1 MAKKQP
7 AADTAAKSSE
17 YVAVDRITDTPGDVL
32 AMPGDTCD
40 SVPQVDLAWLL
51 EYGHIKARES

>member
-7 AADTAAKSSE
+7 TAEPAPKSSE
-17 YVAVDRITDTPGDVL
+17 YVSVDRITDFAGDAL

-40 SVPQVDLAWLL
+40 RVPQADLAWLL
-51 EYGHIKARES
+51 EYGHIKTGVS

>member
-7 AADTAAKSSE
+7 TADTAAKSSE
-17 YVAVDRITDTPGDVL
+17 YVAVDRITDTAGDVL
-32 AMPGDTCD
+32 AQPSDTCD
-40 SVPQVDLAWLL
+40 LVPQADLAWLL

>member
-1 MAKKQP
+1 MAKKKP
-7 AADTAAKSSE
+7 TAETAAKSSDC
-17 YVAVDRITDTPGDVL
+17 VAVDRITDLAGDAL

-40 SVPQVDLAWLL
+40 RVPQADLAWLL

>member
-17 YVAVDRITDTPGDVL
+17 YVAVDRITDTAGAAL
-32 AMPGDTCD
+32 AMPGDACD
-40 SVPQVDLAWLL
+40 RVPQADLAWLL
-51 EYGHIKARES
+51 EYGHIKTGVS